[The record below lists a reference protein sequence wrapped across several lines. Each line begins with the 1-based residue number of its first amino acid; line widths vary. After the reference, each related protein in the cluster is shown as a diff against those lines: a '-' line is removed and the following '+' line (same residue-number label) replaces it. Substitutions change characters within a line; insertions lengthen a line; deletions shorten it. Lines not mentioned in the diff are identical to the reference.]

1 MSVSVGVVVYGER
14 NSVEFT
20 VRNVAE
26 DEEAITELERM
37 GTMTT
42 PVTGIGSEAGEEK
55 EVVVVGFDRARLG
68 QVLGL

>member
-1 MSVSVGVVVYGER
+1 MFCDQTEEFLRENG
-14 NSVEFT
+14 VEFA

-26 DEEAITELERM
+26 DDGAMAELQRM

-42 PVTGIGSEAGEEK
+42 PVTVVGNE
-55 EVVVVGFDRARLG
+55 VVVGFDRARLR